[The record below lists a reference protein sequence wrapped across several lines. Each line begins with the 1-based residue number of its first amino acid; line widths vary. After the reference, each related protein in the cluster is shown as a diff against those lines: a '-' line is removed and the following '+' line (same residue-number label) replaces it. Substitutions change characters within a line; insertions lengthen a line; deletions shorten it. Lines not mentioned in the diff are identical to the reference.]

1 MTKILKW
8 LFLTVNGQGLIILLM
23 ALIIAGLLERI

>member
-1 MTKILKW
+1 MTKTLHW
-8 LFLTVNGQGLIILLM
+8 LFLTVNGQGLLIVIM

>member
-8 LFLTVNGQGLIILLM
+8 LFLTVNGQGLIILLL